1 MDSLLRRSFDRVKI
15 ANDLHPIILE
25 GSPLPRDI
33 YSDLIPDLDHD
44 PSMYQ
49 DTIGRIIGLEI
60 NRLDPVFDNR
70 AVDGRANARY
80 GYDSVMQDSMAQQEK
95 AYDKKTSNDCT
106 RKREYHVFQE
116 AEDTGKQDRCHNADY
131 QPAYHL
137 LF

>member
-25 GSPLPRDI
+25 GSPLSRDI

-60 NRLDPVFDNR
+60 NRLDLVFDNR
-70 AVDGRANARY
+70 AVDGRANAR
-80 GYDSVMQDSMAQQEK
+80 
-95 AYDKKTSNDCT
+95 
-106 RKREYHVFQE
+106 
-116 AEDTGKQDRCHNADY
+116 
-131 QPAYHL
+131 
-137 LF
+137 